1 MSFLKLPVTS
11 VARGGA
17 LCGRGAET
25 LGGVLDTFQLPSFLD
40 GFSVLD
46 VRLLHLTSRF
56 RLGKEPHRMGYWA
69 GRRRTCPF
77 CCSAAGGHF
86 CLSDGGLTH
95 LLRWLLRNCCSER
108 LIES

>member
-56 RLGKEPHRMGYWA
+56 HLGRNHTGWGTGLEG
-69 GRRRTCPF
+69 
-77 CCSAAGGHF
+77 
-86 CLSDGGLTH
+86 GGLVH
-95 LLRWLLRNCCSER
+95 SAVR
-108 LIES
+108 LQVATSVCQTAV